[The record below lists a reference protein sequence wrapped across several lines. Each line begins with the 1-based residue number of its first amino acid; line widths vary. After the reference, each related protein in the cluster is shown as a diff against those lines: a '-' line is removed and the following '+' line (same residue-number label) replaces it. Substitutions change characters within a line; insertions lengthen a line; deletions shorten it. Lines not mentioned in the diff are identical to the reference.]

1 MKKYIKEIVISSI
14 SVLVLGMAIMLYDYR
29 TLLLREAREGFSKLE
44 WFVMDDRFA
53 KALMIV
59 MLIAGIFIFA
69 SLISGIIKFIKQH
82 YRAPIQ

>member
-1 MKKYIKEIVISSI
+1 MGSDSGSKEKISRILIMKKYIKEIVISSI

-53 KALMIV
+53 KALST
-59 MLIAGIFIFA
+59 G
-69 SLISGIIKFIKQH
+69 SLLLH
-82 YRAPIQ
+82 YKLY